1 MYSRTEYLNK
11 LLAFKDTDFV
21 KVITGVRR
29 CGKSVILQQ
38 YMNSLRELGVP
49 ESHIIY
55 INLES
60 FEYRD
65 VLTDSNLIDVIYSK
79 IQSED
84 DSQSGKDTQSG
95 KNTQS
100 GENPQGNESQQTNV
114 NQPKTYIL
122 IDEIQFVDGWQ
133 KAINALRV
141 SFNCD
146 IVITGSNAKL
156 LSGELATNLSGRY
169 VEIPVYPFSFKEF
182 LGAKQIDIN
191 SREVD
196 LAYKEYER
204 YGGFPSVALADESLR
219 YTILSGIYDSI
230 ILNDIAAR
238 AQIKDSFTFKR
249 IVAFLADNVGQLVNA
264 SKITSLL
271 KNERIEV
278 SNHTISR
285 YLELLQNAYLFF
297 EVRPYDIRGKA
308 YLRQNAKYFIVDSG
322 LRNQAVS
329 HRLGNMGNRLENIVF
344 LELLRRG
351 YDVDVARVEG
361 SEVDFIARKGDSVEY
376 YQVTQQLPENTHET
390 DNLLKLRDNYAKF
403 LITGRYAGVD
413 LIDGVHVK
421 YVVDWL
427 IEKA

>member
-38 YMNSLRELGVP
+38 YINSLRELGVS

-84 DSQSGKDTQSG
+84 DSQSGKD
-95 KNTQS
+95 TQS

-238 AQIKDSFTFKR
+238 AQIKDSFTLKR

-413 LIDGVHVK
+413 LIDGVRVK

>member
-84 DSQSGKDTQSG
+84 DSQSGKD
-95 KNTQS
+95 TQS

-238 AQIKDSFTFKR
+238 AQIKDSFTLKR

-278 SNHTISR
+278 SNHTVSR

-413 LIDGVHVK
+413 LIDGVRVK

>member
-84 DSQSGKDTQSG
+84 DSQSGKD
-95 KNTQS
+95 TQS

-196 LAYKEYER
+196 LAYKEYEQ
-204 YGGFPSVALADESLR
+204 YGGFPSVTLADESLR

-238 AQIKDSFTFKR
+238 AQIKDSFTLKR

-413 LIDGVHVK
+413 LIDGVRVK

>member
-38 YMNSLRELGVP
+38 YINSLRELGVP

-84 DSQSGKDTQSG
+84 DSQSGKD
-95 KNTQS
+95 TQS

-196 LAYKEYER
+196 LAYKEYEQ
-204 YGGFPSVALADESLR
+204 YGGFPSVTLADESLR

-238 AQIKDSFTFKR
+238 AQIKDSFTLKR

-413 LIDGVHVK
+413 LIDGVRVK

>member
-1 MYSRTEYLNK
+1 MYSRTDYLNK

-38 YMNSLRELGVP
+38 YMDSLRELGVP
-49 ESHIIY
+49 DSHIIY

-65 VLTDSNLIDVIYSK
+65 VLTDSNLMDVICSK
-79 IQSED
+79 MH
-84 DSQSGKDTQSG
+84 SG
-95 KNTQS
+95 KNRS
-100 GENPQGNESQQTNV
+100 GKNPNGSENSNNGKSQQTTA
-114 NQPKTYIL
+114 NQQKTYIL

-182 LGAKQIDIN
+182 LGAKQIDVN

-196 LAYKEYER
+196 LAYKEYEQ
-204 YGGFPSVALADESLR
+204 YGGFPSVVLADEPLR

-238 AQIKDSFTFKR
+238 AQIKDSFTLKR

-264 SKITSLL
+264 SKVTSLL

-329 HRLGNMGNRLENIVF
+329 HRLGNIGNRLENIVF

-361 SEVDFIARKGDSVEY
+361 SEVDFIARKGDLVEY

-413 LIDGVHVK
+413 LIDGIHVK

-427 IEKA
+427 IDKS

>member
-38 YMNSLRELGVP
+38 YINSLRELGVP
-49 ESHIIY
+49 ESNIIY

-60 FEYRD
+60 FEYRG

-79 IQSED
+79 IQSEY
-84 DSQSGKDTQSG
+84 DSQSGKD
-95 KNTQS
+95 TQS

-133 KAINALRV
+133 KAINVLRV

-196 LAYKEYER
+196 LAYKEYEQ
-204 YGGFPSVALADESLR
+204 YGGFPSVVLADESLR

-238 AQIKDSFTFKR
+238 AQIKDSFTLKR

-285 YLELLQNAYLFF
+285 YLEFLQNAYLFF

-413 LIDGVHVK
+413 LIDGVRVK

>member
-1 MYSRTEYLNK
+1 MYSRTDYLNK

-38 YMNSLRELGVP
+38 YMDSLSKLGVP

-60 FEYRD
+60 FEYRN
-65 VLTDSNLIDVIYSK
+65 VLTDSNLMDVICSK
-79 IQSED
+79 MH
-84 DSQSGKDTQSG
+84 
-95 KNTQS
+95 S
-100 GENPQGNESQQTNV
+100 GENSNSGINPNTSQQTTA
-114 NQPKTYIL
+114 NQQKTYIL

-141 SFNCD
+141 SFTCD

-182 LGAKQIDIN
+182 LGAKQIDVN

-196 LAYKEYER
+196 LAYKEYEQ
-204 YGGFPSVALADESLR
+204 YGGFPSVVLADEPLK

-238 AQIKDSFTFKR
+238 AQIKDSFTLKR

-264 SKITSLL
+264 SKVTSLL

-351 YDVDVARVEG
+351 YDVDVARVDG
-361 SEVDFIARKGDSVEY
+361 SEVDFIARKGDLVEY

-413 LIDGVHVK
+413 LIDGINVK

-427 IEKA
+427 IEKS

>member
-1 MYSRTEYLNK
+1 MYSRTDYLNK

-29 CGKSVILQQ
+29 CGKSVILKQ
-38 YMNSLRELGVP
+38 YMDSLRELGVP

-60 FEYRD
+60 FEYHN
-65 VLTDSNLIDVIYSK
+65 VLTDSKLMDVICSK
-79 IQSED
+79 MQN
-84 DSQSGKDTQSG
+84 G
-95 KNTQS
+95 KNTDTGKNPSTDINPNS
-100 GENPQGNESQQTNV
+100 GISQQTIV
-114 NQPKTYIL
+114 NQQKTYIL

-182 LGAKQIDIN
+182 LGAKQIDVN

-196 LAYKEYER
+196 LAYKEYEQ
-204 YGGFPSVALADESLR
+204 YGGFPSVVLADEPLR

-238 AQIKDSFTFKR
+238 AQIKDSFTLKR

-264 SKITSLL
+264 SKVTSLL

-351 YDVDVARVEG
+351 YNVDVARVES
-361 SEVDFIARKGDSVEY
+361 SEVDFIARKGDLVEY

-413 LIDGVHVK
+413 LIDGIHVK

-427 IEKA
+427 IEKS

>member
-79 IQSED
+79 IQSEY
-84 DSQSGKDTQSG
+84 DSQSGKD
-95 KNTQS
+95 TQS

-238 AQIKDSFTFKR
+238 AQIKDSFTLKR

-413 LIDGVHVK
+413 LIDGVRVK

>member
-38 YMNSLRELGVP
+38 YMDSLSKLGVP

-60 FEYRD
+60 FEYRN
-65 VLTDSNLIDVIYSK
+65 VLTDSNLMDIIYSK
-79 IQSED
+79 MH
-84 DSQSGKDTQSG
+84 SG
-95 KNTQS
+95 KNSNS
-100 GENPQGNESQQTNV
+100 GINTNSGTSQQTTV
-114 NQPKTYIL
+114 NQQKTYIL

-182 LGAKQIDIN
+182 LGAKQIDVN

-196 LAYKEYER
+196 LAYKEYEQ
-204 YGGFPSVALADESLR
+204 YGGFPSVVLADEPLR

-238 AQIKDSFTFKR
+238 AQIKDSFTLKR

-264 SKITSLL
+264 FKVTSLL

-297 EVRPYDIRGKA
+297 EIRPYDIRGKA

-344 LELLRRG
+344 LELLKRG
-351 YDVDVARVEG
+351 YDVDVARVDG
-361 SEVDFIARKGDSVEY
+361 SEVDFIARKGDLVEY

-413 LIDGVHVK
+413 LIDGINVK

-427 IEKA
+427 IEKS

>member
-38 YMNSLRELGVP
+38 YINSLRELGVS

-84 DSQSGKDTQSG
+84 DSQSGKD
-95 KNTQS
+95 TQS

-196 LAYKEYER
+196 LAYKEYEQ
-204 YGGFPSVALADESLR
+204 YGGFPSVTLADESLR

-238 AQIKDSFTFKR
+238 AQIKDSFTLKR

-413 LIDGVHVK
+413 LIDGVRVK